1 MKEGMDEVLELC
13 IYLII
18 ESDDPDRQYLET
30 LLKKKVNWSF
40 NESRHDVTALK
51 TPRPK

>member
-30 LLKKKVNWSF
+30 LLKKG
-40 NESRHDVTALK
+40 
-51 TPRPK
+51 